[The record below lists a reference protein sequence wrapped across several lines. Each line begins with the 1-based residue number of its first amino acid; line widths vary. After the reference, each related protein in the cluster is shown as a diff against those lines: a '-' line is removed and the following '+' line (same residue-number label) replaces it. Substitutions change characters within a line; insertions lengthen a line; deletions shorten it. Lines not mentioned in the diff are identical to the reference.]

1 MQKEWS
7 MKEAAQAIEGNE
19 TVVLDEPAEGRLYFV
34 RLNDSEIKQHGI
46 FMTCFV
52 ILAITGFML
61 KLPADLIDVFGGA
74 GETVYFV
81 RSLLHRLAGTLMILV
96 ALYHVYYVIA
106 KPAGRR
112 WFADMIPRPKDVVDL
127 VQNLLY
133 YVGARKEPPAFDR
146 FSYKEKA
153 EYWALIAGTTL
164 MSLSGILLWT
174 ESYWNKFILDI
185 AAIVHS
191 MEAVLACLAIIVWHL
206 YEIHLK
212 PHKSP
217 IDNTWLTGVIDEEE
231 MKHEHRHQY
240 DKIMADPE
248 LQQIYLKKES
258 SDE

>member
-1 MQKEWS
+1 ME
-7 MKEAAQAIEGNE
+7 EAAQAIEQKE
-19 TVVLDEPAEGRLYFV
+19 SAFMDAPQEGRRYFV
-34 RLNDSEIKQHGI
+34 RLNDSEVKQHGI
-46 FMTCFV
+46 FMACFV
-52 ILAITGFML
+52 ILAVTGFML
-61 KLPADLIDVFGGA
+61 KLPADLVGKLGDA
-74 GETVYFV
+74 GETVFV
-81 RSLLHRLAGTLMILV
+81 IRSLLHRIAGTLMILV
-96 ALYHVYYVIA
+96 AFYHVYYVIT

-112 WFADMIPRPKDVVDL
+112 WFVDMLPRPKDAVDL
-127 VQNLLY
+127 VKNLLY
-133 YVGARKEPPAFDR
+133 YLGAREEPPAFDR

-185 AAIVHS
+185 AAIVHG

-217 IDNTWLTGVIDEEE
+217 IDNVWLTGVIDEEE

-240 DKIMADPE
+240 EKIINDPE
-248 LQQIYLKKES
+248 LQKIYVRKES